1 MSQAGEIDL
10 GLSDHELIL
19 CTQKISRPKP
29 QKHNEILVRPL
40 KHYTKHYRN
49 IEKNPLLQNAAYSHS
64 INTFMKAIYSAA
76 PIKKVG
82 VKANSKPWSDA
93 KISAIQKL
101 DKLLLDTKSQA

>member
-1 MSQAGEIDL
+1 
-10 GLSDHELIL
+10 
-19 CTQKISRPKP
+19 
-29 QKHNEILVRPL
+29 
-40 KHYTKHYRN
+40 
-49 IEKNPLLQNAAYSHS
+49 
-64 INTFMKAIYSAA
+64 MKAIYSAA